1 MLTPHYVESY
11 VRPPTQACPHAV
23 RIELDEPGASYQAGD
38 IISGSVIV
46 IPAFDEGFSALTIE
60 LQRYAHGRVTSVGLI
75 AEQRLFAGPWRTGAK
90 GVFPFRLEAPRAA
103 ARYHG
108 HLLHLELR
116 LAAILP
122 RSDAPLL
129 ARPLESA
136 RAYPVA
142 VHPITV
148 NDPRPVVVSI
158 DTTRARDAEQRGFKV
173 FLALTFLLVGLV
185 AIGVGVVMA
194 LGIIPLPNLFIALGP
209 LGGGMMFSALGA
221 IGLYFQ
227 LGRWL
232 LQRKVGIPEAVV
244 QTNQGA
250 NIDVSVRLMPDL
262 LVTAVRATIRAY
274 EHTSTSVGESTST
287 EEHVV
292 ADRALDLVRWSEPG
306 LFYAQLPMSALAAMP
321 PAGGLPSACIAWQLL
336 LCVEL
341 PSGAKWEDTIPLD
354 AYPGGE
360 PPAFRTSHFVML
372 VR

>member
-173 FLALTFLLVGLV
+173 FFNKAHCSACHTGHNFSDG
-185 AIGVGVVMA
+185 AFHNIGVGMDA
-194 LGIIPLPNLFIALGP
+194 EKPD
-209 LGGGMMFSALGA
+209 
-221 IGLYFQ
+221 
-227 LGRWL
+227 LGRYEISKL
-232 LQRKVGIPEAVV
+232 EGDKGSFKTPTLREIARTAPYMHDGRFKTLEEVV
-244 QTNQGA
+244 EYYDKGGHA
-250 NIDVSVRLMPDL
+250 NPQLD
-262 LVTAVRATIRAY
+262 
-274 EHTSTSVGESTST
+274 
-287 EEHVV
+287 EEMHELKLSPQDK
-292 ADRALDLVRWSEPG
+292 ADLVIFLKEGLSSESYPDI
-306 LFYAQLPMSALAAMP
+306 APPKLP
-321 PAGGLPSACIAWQLL
+321 
-336 LCVEL
+336 
-341 PSGAKWEDTIPLD
+341 
-354 AYPGGE
+354 
-360 PPAFRTSHFVML
+360 
-372 VR
+372 